1 MDAGDQYC
9 GLMTSPGKPT
19 VLIVDDDQVVS
30 QQLMSLLRAAGYP
43 AKSTLDP
50 VQGFMVAQR
59 ERPGLILLDVNLPAG
74 GGLRLLDRLLKATT
88 TQLIPV
94 IIITASED
102 PTLEGQVRATGAA
115 GFLRKPIE
123 AEKLIGAI
131 ADALKPLES

>member
-1 MDAGDQYC
+1 MAE
-9 GLMTSPGKPT
+9 PGKPT

-30 QQLMSLLRAAGYP
+30 QQLSALLRPAGY
-43 AKSTLDP
+43 ASLTTLDP

-74 GGLRLLDRLLKATT
+74 GGLRMLDRLVKTTT

-94 IIITASED
+94 IVITASQD
-102 PTLEGQVRATGAA
+102 QALEGQVRAKGAA

-123 AEKLIGAI
+123 AEQLLSAI
-131 ADALKPLES
+131 AAALKPLAS

>member
-1 MDAGDQYC
+1 
-9 GLMTSPGKPT
+9 MTGPGKPT

-59 ERPGLILLDVNLPAG
+59 ERPGLILLDINLPAG
-74 GGLRLLDRLLKATT
+74 GGLRMLDRLIKTTT

-94 IIITASED
+94 VVITASED
-102 PTLEGQVRATGAA
+102 QSLEGQARSAGAA
-115 GFLRKPIE
+115 GFLRKPIASE
-123 AEKLIGAI
+123 QLLAAI
-131 ADALKPLES
+131 TAALKPLAS